1 MSRKPWAAL
10 GLLVVLGLGGVACSQ
25 PAPAPA
31 GPPVANDYAQ
41 DETWLCR
48 PGRQDACAA
57 DLAATV
63 IAADGATT
71 IEPFKPAPNAPIDCF
86 YVYPT
91 VSSDPGGN
99 SDMVPDLPEKAVVA
113 HQLARFG
120 QVCKLYAPSYR
131 QVTIAALRKMMMGQA
146 SPGDGELAYGDV
158 RDAWKHYLAHDN
170 HGRGVVLI
178 GHSQGSRIL
187 LDLIAREI
195 DGKPVQKQLVS
206 ALILGMNTPVDP
218 ATGRYGSL
226 PLCRQA
232 GQTGCVISYVS
243 FRADSPPSPA
253 ARFGRVEQPGMKA
266 ACVNPAA
273 LAGGSAPLHS
283 YFSDRT
289 IMGTAM
295 RPATTWDKAAAVTT
309 PFVELPGLVS
319 GECVSQGGFDYL
331 AVTVHP
337 DPADPRTD
345 DIPGDLL
352 AMGVRVKDWGLH
364 LVDVNLTIGDL
375 VSVVGTQSQAYQ
387 AKK

>member
-1 MSRKPWAAL
+1 MPRQPWAAL
-10 GLLVVLGLGGVACSQ
+10 GLIVALGLGGVACSQ

-31 GPPVANDYAQ
+31 GPPAPNDYAR
-41 DETWLCR
+41 DDAWLCR

-57 DLAATV
+57 DQTATV
-63 IAADGATT
+63 IAADGGTT
-71 IEPFKPAPNAPIDCF
+71 IEPFKPDPKAAIDCF

-120 QVCKLYAPSYR
+120 QVCRLYAPVYR
-131 QVTIAALRKMMMGQA
+131 QVTIAALRKMMMDQA
-146 SPGDGELAYGDV
+146 SPGDGDLAYGDV

-206 ALILGMNTPVDP
+206 ALILGMNTPIDP

-243 FRADSPPSPA
+243 FRADSPPSDKSF
-253 ARFGRVEQPGMKA
+253 FGKVAEPGKTA

-273 LAGGSAPLHS
+273 LAGGPATLHS

-289 IMGTAM
+289 IMGSAM
-295 RPATTWDKAAAVTT
+295 RPATTWAKGAEVTT

-319 GECVSQGGFDYL
+319 GECVSHDGFDYL
-331 AVTVHP
+331 AITVHP

-352 AMGVRVKDWGLH
+352 AMGMRVKDWGLH

-375 VSVVGTQSQAYQ
+375 VEVVGAQSKAYGG
-387 AKK
+387 KT